1 MTVPTPDEMH
11 ALYAY
16 ALGRIAGLGPGG
28 CSERVGPWLCID
40 AGMGVSKFNIAV
52 VVDEVSKPRPA
63 LREAMEW
70 FAARGINARLDLRG
84 STDGALLAASMVED
98 FQFWWREP
106 AMVLNPLPPAFEP
119 LIGLEVR
126 EALNEDDFDLYCR
139 VDSEEYSDQEFQRAM
154 VAKAATMEGVTIH
167 LGIADGR
174 PVARSMAV
182 TRGEL
187 VGVHNV
193 YVPPSQRS
201 KGYGAALTAAAIE
214 AGRAAGATSACLEA
228 TALGFP
234 VYERMGFRRYDD
246 YLTVG
251 TDGPPG

>member
-1 MTVPTPDEMH
+1 MTEPAAAEMH

-52 VVDEVSKPRPA
+52 VVDDVAKPRLA
-63 LREAMEW
+63 LREAMRW
-70 FAARGINARLDLRG
+70 FAERGINARLDLRG
-84 STDGALLAASMVED
+84 SADGELLAASMVEG
-98 FQFWWREP
+98 FAFWWREP
-106 AMVLNPLPPAFEP
+106 AMVLWPLPAVFETP
-119 LIGLEVR
+119 FELVMR
-126 EALNEDDFDLYCR
+126 EAVTEEDFDLYCR

-167 LGIADGR
+167 LGLVEGR
-174 PVARSMAV
+174 PVARSMGV
-182 TRGEL
+182 TQGGL

-201 KGYGAALTAAAIE
+201 QGYGAALTAAAIE
-214 AGRAAGATSACLEA
+214 AGRAAGATAACLEA
-228 TALGFP
+228 TVLGFP
-234 VYERMGFRRYDD
+234 VYSGMGFRRYDD

-251 TDGPPG
+251 TEGPPG

>member
-1 MTVPTPDEMH
+1 MH

-126 EALNEDDFDLYCR
+126 EALNEGDFDLYCR

-174 PVARSMAV
+174 PVALPT
-182 TRGEL
+182 TR
-187 VGVHNV
+187 H
-193 YVPPSQRS
+193 
-201 KGYGAALTAAAIE
+201 
-214 AGRAAGATSACLEA
+214 
-228 TALGFP
+228 
-234 VYERMGFRRYDD
+234 
-246 YLTVG
+246 
-251 TDGPPG
+251 